1 MTLGSLFSGIGGIDL
16 AFERAGFAVA
26 WQVEIDRQARS
37 VLARHW
43 PDVPK
48 FDDVREVGK
57 KQLSKVDVIA
67 GGFPCQD
74 LSVAGKRGGIVG
86 ERSGLYFEMVRIV
99 HELRPSFFVWENVP
113 GLLSS
118 YTALNPPPDNPID
131 GSKWDLAERSCF
143 EAVLAALHRIGFSGC
158 WRSLDAQFF
167 GVPQR
172 RERVFGV
179 FARGRSGAERCA
191 EILSLSNGVSRH
203 SQASREA
210 GQSVA
215 ATIRGRSSSRGV
227 SAPGR
232 GGEGDVN
239 IFPCLRTNQWNNSD
253 PGMEASMMV
262 LAPALRASGVGTERA
277 GDTRG
282 QDCVPAF
289 IPELSPALKA
299 RDGKGP
305 SSDGDGDGAP
315 LVACT
320 LPASEGGVSSGMHPV
335 IAFAQNERDEVRDL
349 NGIAGALAG
358 QPGMKQ
364 QTFIAHT
371 LSSEGA
377 DASEDG
383 TGRGTPL
390 AKESQSGTRTGDV
403 HATLDSNKGSRR
415 QEGVMLS
422 QGVRRLTP
430 RECERLQ
437 GLPDDWTRWDADGK
451 EIKDGPRYRMIGNGV
466 AVPCVEWIARRIMA
480 AMGKS

>member
-1 MTLGSLFSGIGGIDL
+1 
-16 AFERAGFAVA
+16 
-26 WQVEIDRQARS
+26 
-37 VLARHW
+37 
-43 PDVPK
+43 
-48 FDDVREVGK
+48 
-57 KQLSKVDVIA
+57 
-67 GGFPCQD
+67 
-74 LSVAGKRGGIVG
+74 
-86 ERSGLYFEMVRIV
+86 
-99 HELRPSFFVWENVP
+99 
-113 GLLSS
+113 
-118 YTALNPPPDNPID
+118 
-131 GSKWDLAERSCF
+131 
-143 EAVLAALHRIGFSGC
+143 
-158 WRSLDAQFF
+158 
-167 GVPQR
+167 
-172 RERVFGV
+172 
-179 FARGRSGAERCA
+179 
-191 EILSLSNGVSRH
+191 
-203 SQASREA
+203 
-210 GQSVA
+210 
-215 ATIRGRSSSRGV
+215 
-227 SAPGR
+227 
-232 GGEGDVN
+232 
-239 IFPCLRTNQWNNSD
+239 
-253 PGMEASMMV
+253 
-262 LAPALRASGVGTERA
+262 
-277 GDTRG
+277 
-282 QDCVPAF
+282 
-289 IPELSPALKA
+289 
-299 RDGKGP
+299 
-305 SSDGDGDGAP
+305 
-315 LVACT
+315 
-320 LPASEGGVSSGMHPV
+320 MHPV

>member
-1 MTLGSLFSGIGGIDL
+1 MRLGSLFSGIGGIDL
-16 AFERAGFAVA
+16 GFERAGFEIA
-26 WQVEIDRQARS
+26 WQVEIDSAARS
-37 VLARHW
+37 VLSKHW

-48 FDDVREVGK
+48 FEDVRQVGK
-57 KQLSKVDVIA
+57 SNLPRVDVIA

-74 LSVAGKRGGIVG
+74 LSVAGKRNGIIG
-86 ERSGLYFEMVRIV
+86 ERSGLYFEMVRII

-118 YTALNPPPDNPID
+118 YTAVNPPPADPPCM
-131 GSKWDLAERSCF
+131 GAGFESAGRWLLEERSCF

-191 EILSLSNGVSRH
+191 EILSLADGMCRNTSPRR
-203 SQASREA
+203 QA

-215 ATIRGRSSSRGV
+215 VALRSRSASRGV

-232 GGEGDVN
+232 GGEDDKN
-239 IFPCLRTNQWNNSD
+239 I
-253 PGMEASMMV
+253 V
-262 LAPALRASGVGTERA
+262 IAPTVRASGVGTERA

-282 QDCVPAF
+282 QDCLIVGSVSAKWSKGSGGPAGG
-289 IPELSPALKA
+289 ECYN
-299 RDGKGP
+299 
-305 SSDGDGDGAP
+305 
-315 LVACT
+315 LVAHT
-320 LPASEGGVSSGMHPV
+320 LTAHEGLHDNCG
-335 IAFAQNERDEVRDL
+335 QN
-349 NGIAGALAG
+349 
-358 QPGMKQ
+358 
-364 QTFIAHT
+364 FIAHT

-383 TGRGTPL
+383 TGKGTQL
-390 AKESQSGTRTGDV
+390 CIAFKESQSGTRTGDI

-415 QEGVMLS
+415 QEGVMLP

-437 GLPDDWTRWDADGK
+437 GLPDDWTRWLADGR
-451 EIKDGPRYRMIGNGV
+451 EQKDGPRYKQIGNGV
-466 AVPCVEWIARRIMA
+466 AVPVLEWIASRIPEA
-480 AMGKS
+480 V